1 MTDEVFDKVFAFVL
15 DNEVKQ
21 VLATNNSFAEL
32 ILNSNV
38 SIIDI
43 TEINAESPVLVGSLY
58 NQEDN
63 SFISVQSIN
72 NFAGDP
78 SPNLDQFL

>member
-21 VLATNNSFAEL
+21 VLATSNSFAEL

-43 TEINAESPVLVGSLY
+43 TEIHAESPVLVGSLY